1 MAGKRQHA
9 LVVAFRQQR
18 KQLGR
23 QTCPRRHFPPASP
36 GVLDRALSLTEYSGT
51 LKPKTSLEI
60 TAFARIIERKAHGY
74 LGAAPAA
81 ILRSSKGF
89 GRRAPPSKPVGSRR
103 GGCHGRSLRSNAL
116 RFSCE
121 RDVLRTFCW

>member
-36 GVLDRALSLTEYSGT
+36 GVFDRALSLTEYSGT

-60 TAFARIIERKAHGY
+60 TAFARIIERKTHGY

-81 ILRSSKGF
+81 IGLCQWRRLRG
-89 GRRAPPSKPVGSRR
+89 
-103 GGCHGRSLRSNAL
+103 
-116 RFSCE
+116 
-121 RDVLRTFCW
+121 VLRTFVGISPIVSV